1 MHRTR
6 ENTLGDNLVTQKA
19 LYLRPRALLWFLLS
33 HKPTEEWLIGTLQKK
48 GLGLG
53 EMAASVR
60 HLCLDID

>member
-6 ENTLGDNLVTQKA
+6 ENTLGDDLVTQKA
-19 LYLRPRALLWFLLS
+19 LYLRPRALLLS
-33 HKPTEEWLIGTLQKK
+33 HKPTEEWFIGTLQKK